1 MSLPR
6 YPAYKVSGVAW
17 LGEVPGHWEVKPV
30 KAIASCNDGV
40 LDESTPADYEI
51 EYVEISGVDAGR
63 GITSTDVIPFGSAPS
78 RARRRVQDGDV
89 LVSTVRTY
97 LRSIAPI
104 NNPPDN
110 MIASTGFAVVR
121 PRMIEPHLLGYLFQA
136 EFLISEV
143 IARSVGVSYPAI
155 NASDLMRLNVPIPFA
170 EEQSAIAAFLD
181 RETGKI
187 DALVAE
193 QEKLIALL
201 KEKRQ
206 AVISHAVTKGLNPA
220 AKMKDSGIAWLG
232 EVPEHWE
239 VKRLRFVAELNPS
252 KSEIAKLDRN
262 AEVSFLPMEAV
273 GDDGTLSLDRTRTI
287 GEVETG
293 YTYFREGDVTIAKIT
308 PCFENGKGAVMRG
321 LIGGIGFGT
330 TELVVARPCEN
341 QSTSD
346 YLHWLF
352 VSTPFR
358 KLGEA
363 AMYGAGGQKRM
374 PDDFVRDFSV
384 AFPDVEEQTTIAAFL
399 DRETAKLDALTAE
412 AQRGIA
418 LLKERRSAL
427 ISAAVTGKI
436 DVQSTQLL
444 EAA

>member
-6 YPAYKVSGVAW
+6 YPAYKDSGVAW
-17 LGEVPGHWEVKPV
+17 LGEVPGHWWVKPV
-30 KAIASCNDGV
+30 KAVASCNDEV

-63 GITSTDVIPFGSAPS
+63 GITSTDVIPFGGAPS

-121 PRMIEPHLLGYLFQA
+121 PRMIKPHFLGYLFQA

-155 NASDLMRLNVPIPFA
+155 NASDLMRLKVPIPFA
-170 EEQSAIAAFLD
+170 DEQSAIAAFLD

-187 DALVAE
+187 DTLVAE
-193 QEKLIALL
+193 QEKLIQLL
-201 KEKRQ
+201 REKRQ
-206 AVISHAVTKGLNPA
+206 AVISRAVTKGINPA
-220 AKMKDSGIAWLG
+220 APMKDSGIEWLG
-232 EVPEHWE
+232 EVPEHWK
-239 VKRLRFVAELNPS
+239 VARLKYKLRLLTEKTERREHPIALENIESGTGHFIETETEFEGEGIAFEQGDILFGKLRPYLAKVYLV
-252 KSEIAKLDRN
+252 EIAG
-262 AEVSFLPMEAV
+262 EAV
-273 GDDGTLSLDRTRTI
+273 GDFHVLRP
-287 GEVETG
+287 V
-293 YTYFREGDVTIAKIT
+293 GDVVGRFAQYQIISGNFIAIVDSSTFGAKMPRVAWEFMGNMPFVT
-308 PCFENGKGAVMRG
+308 PP
-321 LIGGIGFGT
+321 L
-330 TELVVARPCEN
+330 
-341 QSTSD
+341 
-346 YLHWLF
+346 
-352 VSTPFR
+352 
-358 KLGEA
+358 
-363 AMYGAGGQKRM
+363 
-374 PDDFVRDFSV
+374 
-384 AFPDVEEQTTIAAFL
+384 EEQKAIATFL
-399 DRETAKLDALTAE
+399 DRETAKLDALTAV
-412 AQRGIA
+412 AQRGIE

-436 DVQSTQLL
+436 DVRTFSPVL